1 MHAWQP
7 ATCCQTICEIHHLAK
22 TLLHNHYRHSSLP
35 CITLCSALQASHN
48 VLCDCSTYSL
58 TNFHFITESGTQENY
73 HFSFHGHSCWLSA
86 PYGSSN
92 KHIWSGTCRLSY
104 VTRPSHMTVL
114 GIHWKRTC
122 VTVRPGSASPRA
134 PLWRFIVNCAF
145 LKCLFIII
153 IIIITT
159 ISKTGYSVH
168 WAVAVVSQKVK
179 RWKEH
184 ICSDVIYLVM

>member
-1 MHAWQP
+1 MWAAECE
-7 ATCCQTICEIHHLAK
+7 ATVDNWEASGGSKSSRWKWTVV
-22 TLLHNHYRHSSLP
+22 LLLLYLWWIVIGWLSQLLNYKWDG
-35 CITLCSALQASHN
+35 TLCR
-48 VLCDCSTYSL
+48 
-58 TNFHFITESGTQENY
+58 
-73 HFSFHGHSCWLSA
+73 
-86 PYGSSN
+86 P
-92 KHIWSGTCRLSY
+92 SY
-104 VTRPSHMTVL
+104 VTRPSHLTVL

-153 IIIITT
+153 IIIIITT